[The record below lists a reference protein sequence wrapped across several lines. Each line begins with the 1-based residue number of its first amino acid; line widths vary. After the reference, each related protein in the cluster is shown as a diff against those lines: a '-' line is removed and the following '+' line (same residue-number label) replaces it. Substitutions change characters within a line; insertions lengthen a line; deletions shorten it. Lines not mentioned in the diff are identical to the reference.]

1 MTSFGKKLRECREA
15 KDLSQQDLAKLI
27 GSVHTVIGRYE
38 RDEMKPSI
46 DVVKKLAEVLDT
58 TVGYL
63 LGEAKE
69 TQLLKDPIMLKRFN
83 EINDLPEKDKECV
96 YTRLDAFLVKN
107 KMQAILK

>member
-1 MTSFGKKLRECREA
+1 MVSFGKKLRECREA
-15 KDLSQQDLAKLI
+15 KGLSQQDLAKRM

-46 DVVKKLAEVLDT
+46 DVVKKLADELDT

-63 LGEAKE
+63 IGEAKE
-69 TQLLKDPIMLKRFN
+69 TKLLKDPVMLQRFN
-83 EINDLPEKDKECV
+83 EINELPERDKECV
-96 YTRLDAFLVKN
+96 YSLLDAFIAKN

>member
-1 MTSFGKKLRECREA
+1 MFSFGKKLREAREA
-15 KDLSQQDLAKLI
+15 IGLSQKDLATKI

-46 DVVKKLAEVLDT
+46 DVVKRLAEELGT

-69 TQLLKDPIMLKRFN
+69 SQLLKDPVMLQRFQ
-83 EINDLPEKDKECV
+83 EINELDDADKACV
-96 YTRLDAFLVKN
+96 FTFLDAFLAKN
-107 KMQAILK
+107 KMQAFLK

>member
-1 MTSFGKKLRECREA
+1 VY
-15 KDLSQQDLAKLI
+15 I
-27 GSVHTVIGRYE
+27 PVIGRYE

-46 DVVKKLAEVLDT
+46 DVIKKLAEVLDT

-63 LGEAKE
+63 LGEAKK

-83 EINDLPEKDKECV
+83 EINDLPEKDKECI
-96 YTRLDAFLVKN
+96 YTLLDAFLVKN

>member
-1 MTSFGKKLRECREA
+1 MFSFGKKLREARET
-15 KDLSQQDLAKLI
+15 KGLSQKGLATKI

-46 DVVKKLAEVLDT
+46 DVVKRLAEELGT

-69 TQLLKDPIMLKRFN
+69 AQLLKDPAMLKRFQ
-83 EINDLPEKDKECV
+83 EINELNEEDKACV
-96 YTRLDAFLVKN
+96 FTFLDAFLAKN
-107 KMQAILK
+107 KMQAFLK

>member
-1 MTSFGKKLRECREA
+1 MLSFGKKLREAREA
-15 KDLSQQDLAKLI
+15 KGLSQKDLAAKI

-46 DVVKKLAEVLDT
+46 DVVKRLAEELGT

-69 TQLLKDPIMLKRFN
+69 AQLLKDPAMLKRFQ
-83 EINDLPEKDKECV
+83 EINELDETDKACV
-96 YTRLDAFLVKN
+96 FTFLDAFLAKN
-107 KMQAILK
+107 KMQTFLK

>member
-1 MTSFGKKLRECREA
+1 MFSFGKKLREAREN
-15 KDLSQQDLAKLI
+15 KNLSQKNLATKI

-46 DVVKKLAEVLDT
+46 DVVKRLAEELGT

-69 TQLLKDPIMLKRFN
+69 AQLLKDPIMLKRFQ
-83 EINDLPEKDKECV
+83 EINELNDFDKQCV
-96 YTRLDAFLVKN
+96 FTFLDAFLARN
-107 KMQAILK
+107 KMQAFLK